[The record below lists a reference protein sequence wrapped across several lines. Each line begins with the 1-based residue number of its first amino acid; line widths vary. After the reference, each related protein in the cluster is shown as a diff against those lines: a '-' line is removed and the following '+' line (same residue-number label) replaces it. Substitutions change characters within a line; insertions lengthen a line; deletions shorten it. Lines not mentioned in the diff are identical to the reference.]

1 VAPSQRLRR
10 GQVEDGRVDAMGY
23 VGSCYPC
30 FAIFFMLGSRD
41 TVVILVFYLS
51 LLIGSTSYN
60 FSKFHSH
67 FLE

>member
-1 VAPSQRLRR
+1 
-10 GQVEDGRVDAMGY
+10 MGY
-23 VGSCYPC
+23 VGPCYPY
-30 FAIFFMLGSRD
+30 FVIFFMLGPRD

-51 LLIGSTSYN
+51 LLIGFYRDGASYN